1 MGHSELQH
9 HACAGCG
16 GPLPCTPCTL
26 STPLRNNYFFGKLM
40 DVPDFEVE
48 QQYVVEKF
56 RRHHARLH
64 GSGVV
69 CGLEVLQH
77 PNPACQ
83 PRHVIVK
90 PGMAIDCCGNEILV
104 LDDETVDLH
113 GCPEV
118 KKLLDEQEPQDHLL
132 QLCIRYRECPTEEV
146 PVLYDECGCDD
157 TRCAPNRILESYA
170 FDVRVDPELPEPVLP
185 NAPALQW
192 RGPPIALPGAHALAV
207 DRTGGRLYVAA
218 TQAPNIGVVQR
229 YELGTLLP
237 LAGAPRQFAQP
248 VLAIALSDD
257 GQRLYAAV
265 AGAAAADPAQLHT
278 IDTTTDAG
286 FQSDLVPPV
295 DIPGSVGAAALRL
308 VMLPAGGLAS
318 IAVAG
323 ASTTLQT
330 WDASAAPVAG
340 QQAVIAAALAGG
352 ALRKDGRLAALA
364 AGTLHHFDNAVAGLD
379 PKTVAVAAALAPVDF
394 TIGSSTG
401 PDVLVWLEGGAQ
413 ELRHAAADGSGVHA
427 AALGAQPL
435 ALWVAAGA
443 GTAIVL
449 TEDGGTTHVRSADL
463 VRLATGAAEVL
474 GAPQAVGADG
484 SALAFEGRLFV
495 AYADGVAIFD
505 LIGTDCG
512 ASLDSHACP
521 GCETPDCIV
530 LATFARW
537 RPARRLLEPTVPP
550 SDPDADAQAGIVR
563 IDTLTHRVVLPS
575 VADLAAA
582 VRCLLARAPGTGGEG
597 PQGPPGPQGPQ
608 GEPGEDGVNGAPG
621 QPGQPGQPGAD
632 GQPGKDGV
640 GLDWDLPH
648 ICDFSWIHDDPNGP
662 QQPPPELV
670 VSFDTKVLTKDLHDR
685 SIFVQLGRHVRKFS
699 DGTAGNVLQLMC
711 WCDLDLADRL
721 DPGNTEETCNA
732 KTFFRS
738 GDPMVT
744 AFRIRLPSTLGL
756 FTDDGL
762 VRIRVVVEGDFIRG
776 VHHKTG
782 ELCAV
787 DADHLPTLEPRSPP
801 GPPQPGVTPEWLQP
815 VDKRHTGDGI
825 QGGRFVSWF
834 DVKV

>member
-16 GPLPCTPCTL
+16 GPHPCSTCTPCTL
-26 STPLRNNYFFGKLM
+26 STPLRNNYFFGKMM
-40 DVPDFEVE
+40 DVGDFQVE
-48 QQYVVEKF
+48 QQYLVEKF

-77 PNPACQ
+77 PNAACQ

-104 LDDETVDLH
+104 LDDETVDLYSF
-113 GCPEV
+113 CAV
-118 KKLLDEQEPQDHLL
+118 KDLLDEQEPQDHLL
-132 QLCIRYRECPTEEV
+132 QLCLRYRECPTEEV

-157 TRCAPNRILESYA
+157 TRCAPNRILEIYA
-170 FDVRVDPELPEPVLP
+170 LDVRVDPELPEPVLP

-207 DRTGGRLYVAA
+207 DRTGARLYAVA

-229 YELGTLLP
+229 YDLGTLLP

-248 VLAIALSDD
+248 VLAIAMSGD

-265 AGAAAADPAQLHT
+265 AGAVAADPAQLHT
-278 IDTTTDAG
+278 IDTTSDAA
-286 FQSDLVPPV
+286 FQQDLVPPV
-295 DIPGSVGAAALRL
+295 DIPGSTGAAALRL
-308 VMLPAGGLAS
+308 VVLPAGGLVS
-318 IAVAG
+318 LAVAG

-340 QQAVIAAALAGG
+340 LQAVIAAALAGG
-352 ALRKDGRLAALA
+352 ALRSDSRLAALA
-364 AGTLHHFDNAVAGLD
+364 AGTLHHFDTAAAGLD

-394 TIGSSTG
+394 ALGTSTG
-401 PDVLVWLEGGAQ
+401 PDVLVWLEGGTK
-413 ELRHAAADGSGVHA
+413 ELRHAVANSSSVHA

-449 TEDGGTTHVRSADL
+449 TNDGTTTHVRSADL
-463 VRLATGAAEVL
+463 VRLASGAADVL
-474 GAPQAVGADG
+474 GAPQAVGAAG
-484 SALAFEGRLFV
+484 RALAVEGRLFV

-505 LIGTDCG
+505 IVGTDCG
-512 ASLDSHACP
+512 AVLDPHACP

-537 RPARRLLEPTVPP
+537 RPERRLLEAAVPA
-550 SDPDADAQAGIVR
+550 SDPAADALAGSVR
-563 IDTLTHRVVLPS
+563 IDMLTHRVVLPS

-582 VRCLLARAPGTGGEG
+582 VRCLLARAPGGGGEG
-597 PQGPPGPQGPQ
+597 TQGPPGPQGEA
-608 GEPGEDGVNGAPG
+608 GKDGEDGE
-621 QPGQPGQPGAD
+621 D
-632 GQPGKDGV
+632 GQPGKDADPA
-640 GLDWDLPH
+640 LDWDLPH

-662 QQPPPELV
+662 IAAPRELV
-670 VSFDTKVLTKDLHDR
+670 VTFDTKVLTKDLHDR
-685 SIFVQLGRHVRKFS
+685 SIFVQLGRRMRKFS
-699 DGTAGNVLQLMC
+699 GGEGGEVLSLMC
-711 WCDLDLADRL
+711 WCDLDLNDRL
-721 DPGNTEETCNA
+721 DPGRTEEDCNS
-732 KTFFRS
+732 KTFRRS
-738 GDPMVT
+738 SDPFVT
-744 AFRIRLPSTLGL
+744 AFRIRLPSTLRL

-762 VRIRVVVEGDFIRG
+762 IRIRVLVKGDFVRG
-776 VHHKTG
+776 IHHKTG
-782 ELCAV
+782 ELCAL

-801 GPPQPGVTPEWLQP
+801 NPPQPGVTPEWLQP
-815 VDKRHTGDGI
+815 VDKRHTGDGVP
-825 QGGRFVSWF
+825 GGTFVSWF